1 MTKRILK
8 KNPLGHIVRENLNDQ
23 EVFKHK
29 KNPLGHI
36 VRENLNDQEV
46 IKREINPLGHIAGP
60 PRTGYMTK
68 RLDI

>member
-8 KNPLGHIVRENLNDQ
+8 KNSLGHKVIENLNDQ

-36 VRENLNDQEV
+36 VKEKSKWPREF
-46 IKREINPLGHIAGP
+46 
-60 PRTGYMTK
+60 
-68 RLDI
+68 